1 MTSTG
6 DRNYFSNSGNNGIF
20 PVSAPAGAYPFVAGN
35 DNVPGVVSK
44 TPALVA
50 MGDGARLQG
59 TPVLLGASTGGNVA
73 ASTSQGAGSQN
84 FVQQAVSPAGV
95 GSAATLNTLENAGV
109 SGVGT
114 VGAGMGNGQQE
125 HGVAVHALGF

>member
-1 MTSTG
+1 MTTTG
-6 DRNYFSNSGNNGIF
+6 DRQYFSNSGNNGVF
-20 PVSAPAGAYPFVAGN
+20 PIATPAGAYPFVAGN

-59 TPVLLGASTGGNVA
+59 TPALQGPAAGGSIPA
-73 ASTSQGAGSQN
+73 PPAQGSGSQN
-84 FVQQAVSPAGV
+84 FVQQAVSPVGV
-95 GSAATLNTLENAGV
+95 GSAPTLNTLEDTNI

-125 HGVAVHALGF
+125 HGVAVHSLGF